1 FAFVVPQLDEFGA
14 LQYDNTGK
22 IITRLPTSA
31 DDIELQLSDSGLLT
45 FNLKFGGK
53 LLDEEIPLDFGG
65 SLPGIS
71 LDIDAKLATVM
82 DYLMGIGLGLGNV
95 GTLQSPDF
103 QVFLDTSGINTAGE
117 EVALDVSATLTED
130 SAMTGTLGFI
140 RVTFEE
146 ANENGG
152 SGVHGHLGFDI
163 ADANGDGRLT
173 PGEGVELAVNA
184 LAYAE
189 ADIFAQLDTTFSD
202 YLPSVTTTLHYDQSI
217 TAGVS
222 TNGGANFAISDPQLI
237 LEDVTLN
244 VGSVFNSFLGDT
256 LQTIKDIIE
265 PIRPVVDLLTTEV
278 DMGVTKFQ
286 LIDLA
291 YLRLPPKVVDTAK
304 IVLGV
309 LKDTIT
315 FLDTVGV
322 LATADGINFGTFNLT
337 ADNLKSKDSPTP
349 ANTTSSKPADRSNL
363 TPAQEAA
370 LGGPDQK
377 GMTRT
382 KTPSNRDPKKRSL
395 PSTKRFSI
403 PVLEDPASIIDFILD
418 RAPVDL
424 FYYDLPDLDLFFEYR
439 QTKMVYPGLNVGFF
453 GNISATTNFDFG
465 YDTSGL
471 RSWMNEDF
479 DIAKSYLLLDGF
491 YLDDHGQENS
501 GQDDPEVTLKAAV
514 GAIAMLGVGGLVE
527 AGVQGGLEAT
537 ITFDLNDKL
546 TEYVGNDVFG
556 DGKLYGRE
564 LLSRILVGP
573 QCLFDMHGE
582 LRAFLEAYLWIG
594 VDLGFSEITIFE
606 ARERFVDYLI
616 AEFNYECSLGGPSD
630 IATLTSGVLNLAY
643 TGDDSSHDYT
653 VLGTDVP
660 DEGVTLQWLSQ
671 EGYFDADYY
680 STQERADFV
689 TYLEANFGAA
699 NAGEK
704 IIVVSTGSRAE
715 VFKAA
720 DVNSITATGTSG
732 GDTYRL
738 NALNGLLSAITLNT
752 GAGEDVVLITGNGV
766 LTDLFTNIA
775 VNLGDGDDYVRVDP
789 RVLGSTGA
797 SYTLRGGAGGDRIKI
812 MKDDKDEAGK
822 VGAATYTYS
831 NVTIYG
837 DDGDDVLFGHNGSET
852 IYGGAGTDVI
862 NSYGGADTIDSGDG
876 NDYVSAGSGND
887 TVSGGAGVDQLYGG
901 PGDDTING
909 GAGDDRIYGEA
920 GNDTINADAGD
931 DSIVGGAGTDTINAG
946 AGDDLITWQ
955 YGDDGDT
962 VEGDAGDDVISIVAY
977 VIDQSKFNDDPDNY
991 LVDDGKS
998 DTIYMSATTV
1008 NDSSGTTKRATMT
1021 MVHGTDPLKTFT
1033 LGSVENLKLDPG
1045 KGTDDIRFGDL
1056 QTTAFDSIR
1065 VSGGE
1070 TRGLVS
1076 EYRVTRDQLGMAVG
1090 QDFTLTANVGDTFRL
1105 KFGNF
1110 GKSSDVITVP
1120 GIEDD
1125 LANVDPYLTAIAIE
1139 EKLRELLDS
1148 ENVGVTYQL
1157 PSGVDRAG
1165 PYTTP
1170 YKFKVTGIE
1179 EVNDGLQMEGFNV
1192 SGVAGTYQQMT
1203 LGGATVD

>member
-1 FAFVVPQLDEFGA
+1 
-14 LQYDNTGK
+14 
-22 IITRLPTSA
+22 
-31 DDIELQLSDSGLLT
+31 
-45 FNLKFGGK
+45 
-53 LLDEEIPLDFGG
+53 
-65 SLPGIS
+65 
-71 LDIDAKLATVM
+71 
-82 DYLMGIGLGLGNV
+82 
-95 GTLQSPDF
+95 
-103 QVFLDTSGINTAGE
+103 
-117 EVALDVSATLTED
+117 
-130 SAMTGTLGFI
+130 
-140 RVTFEE
+140 
-146 ANENGG
+146 
-152 SGVHGHLGFDI
+152 
-163 ADANGDGRLT
+163 
-173 PGEGVELAVNA
+173 
-184 LAYAE
+184 
-189 ADIFAQLDTTFSD
+189 
-202 YLPSVTTTLHYDQSI
+202 
-217 TAGVS
+217 
-222 TNGGANFAISDPQLI
+222 
-237 LEDVTLN
+237 
-244 VGSVFNSFLGDT
+244 
-256 LQTIKDIIE
+256 
-265 PIRPVVDLLTTEV
+265 DLLTTEV

-349 ANTTSSKPADRSNL
+349 AGTTSSKPADRSKL
-363 TPAQEAA
+363 TAEQEAA

-382 KTPSNRDPKKRSL
+382 KTPTNRDPKKRSL

-660 DEGVTLQWLSQ
+660 DDGVTLQWLSQ

-699 NAGEK
+699 NAG
-704 IIVVSTGSRAE
+704 
-715 VFKAA
+715 
-720 DVNSITATGTSG
+720 
-732 GDTYRL
+732 
-738 NALNGLLSAITLNT
+738 
-752 GAGEDVVLITGNGV
+752 
-766 LTDLFTNIA
+766 
-775 VNLGDGDDYVRVDP
+775 
-789 RVLGSTGA
+789 
-797 SYTLRGGAGGDRIKI
+797 
-812 MKDDKDEAGK
+812 
-822 VGAATYTYS
+822 
-831 NVTIYG
+831 
-837 DDGDDVLFGHNGSET
+837 
-852 IYGGAGTDVI
+852 
-862 NSYGGADTIDSGDG
+862 
-876 NDYVSAGSGND
+876 
-887 TVSGGAGVDQLYGG
+887 
-901 PGDDTING
+901 
-909 GAGDDRIYGEA
+909 
-920 GNDTINADAGD
+920 
-931 DSIVGGAGTDTINAG
+931 
-946 AGDDLITWQ
+946 
-955 YGDDGDT
+955 
-962 VEGDAGDDVISIVAY
+962 
-977 VIDQSKFNDDPDNY
+977 
-991 LVDDGKS
+991 
-998 DTIYMSATTV
+998 
-1008 NDSSGTTKRATMT
+1008 
-1021 MVHGTDPLKTFT
+1021 
-1033 LGSVENLKLDPG
+1033 
-1045 KGTDDIRFGDL
+1045 
-1056 QTTAFDSIR
+1056 
-1065 VSGGE
+1065 
-1070 TRGLVS
+1070 
-1076 EYRVTRDQLGMAVG
+1076 
-1090 QDFTLTANVGDTFRL
+1090 
-1105 KFGNF
+1105 
-1110 GKSSDVITVP
+1110 
-1120 GIEDD
+1120 
-1125 LANVDPYLTAIAIE
+1125 
-1139 EKLRELLDS
+1139 
-1148 ENVGVTYQL
+1148 
-1157 PSGVDRAG
+1157 
-1165 PYTTP
+1165 
-1170 YKFKVTGIE
+1170 
-1179 EVNDGLQMEGFNV
+1179 
-1192 SGVAGTYQQMT
+1192 
-1203 LGGATVD
+1203 